1 MFKAWSQ
8 NLGHEHLL
16 TTFTSY
22 GNVAQ
27 LAVHVGFAFHVEVVI
42 GARKIE
48 FTQLPRAPSGRW
60 AMVVSQSRSTKRRP
74 RAISADQ

>member
-1 MFKAWSQ
+1 LPDSRSVKAWSQ
-8 NLGHEHLL
+8 NLGHKHVL

-42 GARKIE
+42 GAGKSNYAATAGAER
-48 FTQLPRAPSGRW
+48 Q
-60 AMVVSQSRSTKRRP
+60 MKRQRGNGGEP
-74 RAISADQ
+74 IVLD